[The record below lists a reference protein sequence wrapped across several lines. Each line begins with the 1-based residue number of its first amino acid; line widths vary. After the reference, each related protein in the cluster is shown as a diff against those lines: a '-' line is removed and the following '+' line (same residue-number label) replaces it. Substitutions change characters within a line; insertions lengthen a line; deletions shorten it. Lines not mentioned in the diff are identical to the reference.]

1 MVEGAALEMLCPQKG
16 PRVRIPDSPLV
27 VRSLKVASAD
37 GFFILYVLYG
47 RNANYE
53 YVTDVLN
60 NANIKSTIFKKSLEI
75 SELKC

>member
-16 PRVRIPDSPLV
+16 PRVRIPDSPLL
-27 VRSLKVASAD
+27 VRLLKVASAD

-47 RNANYE
+47 RNAHYE

>member
-37 GFFILYVLYG
+37 GVFSFWVIGDRRYKV
-47 RNANYE
+47 
-53 YVTDVLN
+53 V
-60 NANIKSTIFKKSLEI
+60 
-75 SELKC
+75 